1 LISRRYSLDGKK
13 LLLAMIICF
22 SGLHAQENNSLYKT
36 KIPFSRDT
44 IYLENES
51 LNASYFKLLDANNT
65 AINSTLYNVDF
76 LKGTLLLKKSSVYFR
91 FYHGRIPEIS

>member
-13 LLLAMIICF
+13 NIAFSDDYMF

-36 KIPFSRDT
+36 KKIPFSRDT

-65 AINSTLYNVDF
+65 AINSTLQ
-76 LKGTLLLKKSSVYFR
+76 R
-91 FYHGRIPEIS
+91 

>member
-1 LISRRYSLDGKK
+1 MVKNIAFSDDYMFFWATCPRKQF
-13 LLLAMIICF
+13 II
-22 SGLHAQENNSLYKT
+22 QTK

-76 LKGTLLLKKSSVYFR
+76 LKGITLKSSVYFR

>member
-1 LISRRYSLDGKK
+1 
-13 LLLAMIICF
+13 MF
-22 SGLHAQENNSLYKT
+22 SGLHAQETIHYTKK

-44 IYLENES
+44 IYLENS
-51 LNASYFKLLDANNT
+51 LNASYFKVANNT
-65 AINSTLYNVDF
+65 AAINNTLYNVDF

>member
-13 LLLAMIICF
+13 NIAF
-22 SGLHAQENNSLYKT
+22 SDDYMFFWLHAQENNSLYKT
-36 KIPFSRDT
+36 KKIPFSRDT

-65 AINSTLYNVDF
+65 AINSTLQ
-76 LKGTLLLKKSSVYFR
+76 R
-91 FYHGRIPEIS
+91 

>member
-1 LISRRYSLDGKK
+1 
-13 LLLAMIICF
+13 MICF

-36 KIPFSRDT
+36 KKIPFSRDT

-51 LNASYFKLLDANNT
+51 LNASYFKLLANNT

-76 LKGTLLLKKSSVYFR
+76 LKGTLLLK
-91 FYHGRIPEIS
+91 EIFCLFPILSR

>member
-1 LISRRYSLDGKK
+1 MVKK
-13 LLLAMIICF
+13 ILLLAMIICF
-22 SGLHAQENNSLYKT
+22 LGYMPKKTIHYKT
-36 KIPFSRDT
+36 KKIPFSRDT

-76 LKGTLLLKKSSVYFR
+76 LKGTLLLK
-91 FYHGRIPEIS
+91 EIFCLFPILSR

>member
-1 LISRRYSLDGKK
+1 MFFWATCPR
-13 LLLAMIICF
+13 
-22 SGLHAQENNSLYKT
+22 NSLYKT
-36 KIPFSRDT
+36 KKIPFSRDT

-76 LKGTLLLKKSSVYFR
+76 LKGTLLLK
-91 FYHGRIPEIS
+91 EIFCLSDSITVEYLKYPDFFNKRVP

>member
-13 LLLAMIICF
+13 NIAFSDDYMF
-22 SGLHAQENNSLYKT
+22 SGYMPENNSLYKT
-36 KIPFSRDT
+36 KKIPFSRDT

-51 LNASYFKLLDANNT
+51 LNASYFKLLDANT

-76 LKGTLLLKKSSVYFR
+76 LKGTLLLKKSSVYR

>member
-1 LISRRYSLDGKK
+1 MVKK
-13 LLLAMIICF
+13 NYFSDDYMF

-36 KIPFSRDT
+36 KKIPFSRDT

-65 AINSTLYNVDF
+65 AINSTSTTLIF
-76 LKGTLLLKKSSVYFR
+76 LKEHYFKRNLLFISDSITVESE
-91 FYHGRIPEIS
+91 IP

>member
-13 LLLAMIICF
+13 IAFSDDYMF

-36 KIPFSRDT
+36 KKIPFSRDT

-65 AINSTLYNVDF
+65 AINDSLQ
-76 LKGTLLLKKSSVYFR
+76 R
-91 FYHGRIPEIS
+91 

>member
-13 LLLAMIICF
+13 NIAFSDDYMF

-36 KIPFSRDT
+36 KKIPFLVT
-44 IYLENES
+44 QLENES

-65 AINSTLYNVDF
+65 AIKVLSTTLIF
-76 LKGTLLLKKSSVYFR
+76 LKEHYF
-91 FYHGRIPEIS
+91 

>member
-1 LISRRYSLDGKK
+1 
-13 LLLAMIICF
+13 MIICF

-36 KIPFSRDT
+36 KKIPFSRDT

-65 AINSTLYNVDF
+65 AINSTL
-76 LKGTLLLKKSSVYFR
+76 
-91 FYHGRIPEIS
+91 